1 MKLRGLIVLAVG
13 VFAWSGS
20 QALAQQGI
28 GGIKGLPGAVQKD
41 VGTAVQEEIGGV
53 TGTAPTPAAKAGAA
67 KDAAATGGAAV
78 KGADDSGAGMKG
90 AAPAPAP
97 ADDDDE
103 GGDDTE

>member
-13 VFAWSGS
+13 IFAWSGS

-53 TGTAPTPAAKAGAA
+53 TGTAATPAAKAGAA

-78 KGADDSGAGMKG
+78 KGADDAGAGMKG
-90 AAPAPAP
+90 AAPADA
-97 ADDDDE
+97 DE
-103 GGDDTE
+103 GGGDTE